1 MKSKTEMIKDA
12 ILCDGNMAK
21 AITIASKF
29 FDKSADTQ
37 LFKQAK
43 SAMEN
48 TSFYKQI
55 GKDPAAIIAAAE
67 ARLIERFGTEI
78 GHVKQ

>member
-1 MKSKTEMIKDA
+1 MKSKTEMIKEA
-12 ILCDGNMAK
+12 ILRDGNMAK

-48 TSFYKQI
+48 PSFYRQI
-55 GKDPAAIIAAAE
+55 GKNPATIIAAAE
-67 ARLIERFGTEI
+67 ERLMERFCND
-78 GHVKQ
+78 

>member
-1 MKSKTEMIKDA
+1 MKSKTEMLKDA
-12 ILCDGNMAK
+12 ILHDGNMAK

-48 TSFYKQI
+48 PSFYKQI

-67 ARLIERFGTEI
+67 ARLIHRFSNDQAT
-78 GHVKQ
+78 